1 MARISNTAVY
11 TNLANPVADD
21 YLILTDKDDNLLTK
35 TCTLSSIQT
44 LFGVDTLV
52 SKVEINAANLF
63 LLFTTPQILIPAP
76 GAGKVIDVISI
87 TTYLDA
93 GTAAFNFGNNLEV
106 KLGAIV
112 YGTLALAS
120 ANFATDL
127 VSKIETGATT
137 KVIDQNTAVTLT
149 TAANPTVGTGIMY
162 FDVYYRILTVGS
174 TF

>member
-11 TNLANPVADD
+11 TNLTDPVASD
-21 YLILTDKDDNLLTK
+21 YLILTDESDNLLTK
-35 TCTLSSIQT
+35 TCTLSSVQT
-44 LFGVDTLV
+44 LFGIDTSV
-52 SKVEINAANLF
+52 SKVSINAANLF
-63 LLFTTPQILIPAP
+63 LLATTAQTLVAAP

-93 GTAAFNFGNNLEV
+93 GSAAYNFGNNLEV
-106 KLGAIV
+106 KLGATV
-112 YGTLALAS
+112 YGTLSLQS
-120 ANFATDL
+120 ANFVTDL

-149 TAANPTVGTGIMY
+149 TAANPTQGTGVMY
-162 FDVYYRILTVGS
+162 FDIYYRVLTVDS

>member
-11 TNLANPVADD
+11 TNLTDPVAED
-21 YLILTDKDDNLLTK
+21 YLILTDADDNLLTK

-44 LFGVDTLV
+44 LFGIDTLV
-52 SKVEINAANLF
+52 SKVSINAANLF
-63 LLFTTPQILIPAP
+63 LLATTAQILIAAP
-76 GAGKVIDVISI
+76 GTGKAIDIISI

-93 GTAAFNFGNNLEV
+93 GNAAYNFGNNLEV
-106 KLGAIV
+106 KLGSIV
-112 YGTLALAS
+112 YGTLSSSS

-127 VSKIETGATT
+127 VSKIETGSTT

-149 TAANPTVGTGIMY
+149 TATNPTAGTGIMY
-162 FDVYYRILTVGS
+162 FDIYYRVLSVGT

>member
-11 TNLANPVADD
+11 TNLTDPVASD
-21 YLILTDKDDNLLTK
+21 YLILTDESDNLLTK
-35 TCTLSSIQT
+35 SCTLSSIQT

-52 SKVEINAANLF
+52 SKVSINAANLF
-63 LLFTTPQILIPAP
+63 LLATTAQTLVAAP
-76 GAGKVIDVISI
+76 GAGKVIDIISI

-93 GTAAFNFGNNLEV
+93 GTQFDFGNNLEV
-106 KLGAIV
+106 KLGTIV

-120 ANFATDL
+120 ANFPTDL

-162 FDVYYRILTVGS
+162 FDVYYRVLTVGT